1 MLIEEIIQR
10 VQSLYS
16 KGVES
21 DDSRL
26 TARHIYNKMTSVRS
40 KLISQQANKKQKINQ
55 WNYQTIS
62 CIEMIRVEKHDC
74 PCLPPIGCHMWRTK
88 YKLPKPLANLN
99 NHLIQSVTSIE
110 GGMVLSEV
118 MWHQVKYLSGNK
130 YTNIKSAYFIQNE
143 YLYIVSKVSPKV
155 IAITALFQEPL
166 DAINYQTL
174 CKEQCVD
181 CQGCVDIFTQ
191 EFPIDAD
198 LIEPLIQEC
207 VQELVVMFSQIPED
221 KRNTSSDDKEG
232 QNNRK

>member
-10 VQSLYS
+10 IQSLYS

-26 TARHIYNKMTSVRS
+26 TSRHIYNKMVSVRN

-74 PCLPPIGCHMWRTK
+74 PCLPPLGCHIWRTK
-88 YKLPKPLANLN
+88 YKLPKPLSNLN
-99 NHLIQSVTSIE
+99 NHLVQSVTSIE
-110 GGMVLSEV
+110 GSMIFSEV
-118 MWHQVKYLSGNK
+118 LWHQVKYLSGNK
-130 YTNIKSAYFIQNE
+130 YTSTKSVYFIQNE
-143 YLYIVSKVSPKV
+143 YLYVASKSSPKV

-166 DAINYQTL
+166 DAINYPTL
-174 CKEQCVD
+174 CKEQCED
-181 CQGCVDIFTQ
+181 CQECIDILSQ

-207 VQELVVMFSQIPED
+207 VQELVVMFSQVLED
-221 KRNTSSDDKEG
+221 KRNTSSDDKE
-232 QNNRK
+232 NTSNRK